1 MSSDDWASLLYLLIL
16 IVAIGGWVWAGARRD
31 LSRAL
36 QQLLMWVMIFLGL
49 VSLYGLRDTLDRQL
63 FVGSRVEAKGDRI
76 IITRAPDGH
85 FYLPLEIDGV
95 KLRFLVDTGAS
106 NIVLSA
112 RDAGRIGID
121 TTRLVA
127 VGEAMTANGPV
138 AIAPVTLRNVRLA
151 GHELGRVR
159 AFVSEGEMDVSLL
172 GMDFLR
178 RFGRISIEGDRMVLE
193 F

>member
-1 MSSDDWASLLYLLIL
+1 MSGDDWARLLYFAILL
-16 IVAIGGWVWAGARRD
+16 VAIGGWVWASARRD
-31 LSRAL
+31 ISRAL
-36 QQLLMWVMIFLGL
+36 QQLLIWLMIFLGL

-63 FVGSRVEAKGDRI
+63 FVGSRVETEGNRI
-76 IITRAPDGH
+76 VITRAPDGH

-95 KLRFLVDTGAS
+95 KVRFLVDTGAS
-106 NIVLSA
+106 NIVLAA
-112 RDAGRIGID
+112 RDAERIGID
-121 TTRLVA
+121 TARLVP

-151 GHELGRVR
+151 GHEIGRVR

-178 RFGRISIEGDRMVLE
+178 RFGRISIEGNRMVLE